1 MAKRGRD
8 NNMAVQPVPTPTFFS
23 LPDVAHAIISSFLPD
38 GNGVGKDCRLRVSEA
53 SRALLETYGGNLN
66 RISIHFTADASAG
79 RLAALLR
86 HQKHLEVIL
95 ALEQEALPALS
106 QVSLRVAVEG

>member
-1 MAKRGRD
+1 MAGLV
-8 NNMAVQPVPTPTFFS
+8 NTSNFETFV
-23 LPDVAHAIISSFLPD
+23 DM
-38 GNGVGKDCRLRVSEA
+38 KDSRLRVSEA
-53 SRALLETYGGNLN
+53 SRALLETYGRNLN